1 MLASRSKNPGHA
13 GLSMRVRVPH
23 ISPGSAAPEQPS
35 GLDCSLKRLTKSCL
49 CRTIKQKSSSGF
61 LFCYCSLLY
70 LRQIT
75 VHKGDG
81 DLGVVLRGQQ
91 PVVVETVIPNSA
103 AERAGVIKGDCIL
116 KMNDHSVV

>member
-1 MLASRSKNPGHA
+1 
-13 GLSMRVRVPH
+13 
-23 ISPGSAAPEQPS
+23 
-35 GLDCSLKRLTKSCL
+35 
-49 CRTIKQKSSSGF
+49 
-61 LFCYCSLLY
+61 
-70 LRQIT
+70 